1 MEQVLSYVNKKS
13 DKKPNSTNAQH
24 IIQAIIPA
32 DNHRVASLR
41 RRLWYLAGC
50 GYAANRDCVVAR
62 STLSQH
68 ASNPSTVPL
77 LLAAYDAVWAKVEP
91 RVTSDDTERV
101 QDAIYLALITLSG
114 AGQGD
119 RVRLEAYALDR
130 ALAAMTAPRVADVG
144 KIGGQGT
151 G

>member
-1 MEQVLSYVNKKS
+1 MSTRNRIKSQIARTHGISYRQSSRRTTTGLLRS
-13 DKKPNSTNAQH
+13 D
-24 IIQAIIPA
+24 
-32 DNHRVASLR
+32 V
-41 RRLWYLAGC
+41 GC
-50 GYAANRDCVVAR
+50 GTLPGAGYAANRDCVVAR